1 MSGVSDN
8 QADLKMLIPVAR
20 RKFTTVECYINVG
33 SFGKDGHDEAV
44 RHIREKCPKHLDID
58 MKAICLQMTMF

>member
-1 MSGVSDN
+1 
-8 QADLKMLIPVAR
+8 MLIPVAR

-33 SFGKDGHDEAV
+33 SYGKDGHDEAV